1 MFSDDIEWV
10 KNNIYTGCVT
20 YYEDGTDPVWEK
32 LRLMSACKHF
42 VVSNSTFSWWTQ
54 YLSKSENKIVI
65 SPSRWFNNDYES
77 PLIAKDWIL
86 KMHAYERKEAHEK
99 RKN

>member
-1 MFSDDIEWV
+1 MNKWSTK
-10 KNNIYTGCVT
+10 KNGTGVWRKKVFIGLEGGGGTYNIA
-20 YYEDGTDPVWEK
+20 DGTDPVWEK

-54 YLSKSENKIVI
+54 YLSKSENKIVV

-77 PLIAKDWIL
+77 PLIGKDWI
-86 KMHAYERKEAHEK
+86 KIST
-99 RKN
+99 